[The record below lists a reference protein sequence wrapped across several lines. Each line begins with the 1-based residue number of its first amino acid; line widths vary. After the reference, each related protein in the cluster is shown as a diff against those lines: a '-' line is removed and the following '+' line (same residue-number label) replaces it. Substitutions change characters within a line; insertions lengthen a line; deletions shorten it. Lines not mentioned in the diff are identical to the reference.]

1 MWLDLQHLTLNFY
14 FIYNKKY
21 LHKHTLQFMYMYQ
34 TIKLLSDVV
43 CLYSVLKYA
52 LNFQQTTFC
61 EKKSEISFLIFF
73 QGHFNIARVI
83 IILIITCIRYNWL
96 RCVRLVQEITIFKK
110 YISLVLIVEP
120 SHLFSISTGIDHL
133 HCKLIFV
140 KFRIIIVFLIILWN
154 TNFSYLLT

>member
-14 FIYNKKY
+14 IIYNKKY

-52 LNFQQTTFC
+52 LNFQQSTFC
-61 EKKSEISFLIFF
+61 DKKNQKLVFWFF
-73 QGHFNIARVI
+73 CQGHFNIARVI

-96 RCVRLVQEITIFKK
+96 QCVRLVQDLTIFKK
-110 YISLVLIVEP
+110 YISLVLIVKP
-120 SHLFSISTGIDHL
+120 SHLFSISTGIGHL

-140 KFRIIIVFLIILWN
+140 KFRIIIVFFQLFYEIQI
-154 TNFSYLLT
+154 FHIY